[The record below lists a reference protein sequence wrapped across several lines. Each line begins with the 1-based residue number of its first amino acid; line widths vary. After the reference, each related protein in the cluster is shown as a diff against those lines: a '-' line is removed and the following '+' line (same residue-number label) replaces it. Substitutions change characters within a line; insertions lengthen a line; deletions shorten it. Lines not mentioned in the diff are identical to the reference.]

1 MEIPTIVLPD
11 IKKIETVEIPIP
23 TADVPYYK
31 PMVVP
36 PSDLRDQEDEPVKT
50 VEEKPPEPPTLK
62 IPFIKQLV
70 PQPSAEVVVTA
81 VTTAVTAVAA
91 TTLTQPLIENI
102 RKRAQKFIQGKINK
116 WRQNRQKK
124 KGIFTK
130 LKENVDDHEEQMAI
144 LGAAV
149 RLGVVIWSGVIITLA
164 YVELPM
170 VKKSATAGDITFVAS
185 IFTGALAT
193 FGLSTGNG
201 KKDKKEPTTPKK

>member
-36 PSDLRDQEDEPVKT
+36 PSDLRDQEEEPVKT

-62 IPFIKQLV
+62 IPFIKQPV
-70 PQPSAEVVVTA
+70 PRPSTEVVVVA
-81 VTTAVTAVAA
+81 ATTAVTAVAA

-124 KGIFTK
+124 
-130 LKENVDDHEEQMAI
+130 
-144 LGAAV
+144 
-149 RLGVVIWSGVIITLA
+149 R
-164 YVELPM
+164 
-170 VKKSATAGDITFVAS
+170 
-185 IFTGALAT
+185 
-193 FGLSTGNG
+193 
-201 KKDKKEPTTPKK
+201 TPHKAQRKYR